1 MQKMDIIYEDKK
13 LLVINKPTKLLTISD
28 GKTDHTL
35 YSMASSYVKKQHK
48 SNKIFIVH
56 RLDKD
61 TSGIVVFAKDVKTK
75 LALQNNWNNIT
86 KREYIA
92 VLDGILENKSG
103 VLKDYLY
110 EDKAH
115 YVHISNNKNGNLA
128 ITEYEV
134 LNYKDNKTVV
144 KIYIKTGKKNQIRV
158 SFSNINH
165 PILGDKKY
173 GTNKESRLYLH
184 ANKMYLTL
192 ENKEY
197 IFEAKLPN
205 EFKKYILK

>member
-35 YSMASSYVKKQHK
+35 YSMVSSYVKKQHK

-61 TSGIVVFAKDVKTK
+61 TSGIVIFAKDEKTK
-75 LALQNNWNNIT
+75 YILQNNWNNNT

-92 VLDGILENKSG
+92 VLDGILEKKSG
-103 VLKDYLY
+103 ILKDYLY
-110 EDKAH
+110 EDKARF
-115 YVHISNNKNGNLA
+115 VHVSNSKKGELA

-134 LNYKDNKTVV
+134 LKYKDNKTIV
-144 KIYIKTGKKNQIRV
+144 KINIKTGKKNQIRV

-173 GTNKESRLYLH
+173 GTNKEKRLYLH
-184 ANKMYLTL
+184 ASKLYLTF
-192 ENKEY
+192 ENKKY

-205 EFKKYILK
+205 EFKKYI

>member
-13 LLVINKPTKLLTISD
+13 LLVINKPTKILTISD

-35 YSMASSYVKKQHK
+35 YSMVSSYVKKKHK

-61 TSGIVVFAKDVKTK
+61 TSGIVIFAKDEKTK
-75 LALQNNWNNIT
+75 HILQNNWNNNT

-92 VLDGILENKSG
+92 VLDGILEKKSG
-103 VLKDYLY
+103 ILKDYLY
-110 EDKAH
+110 EDKARF
-115 YVHISNNKNGNLA
+115 VHVSNSKKGELA

-134 LNYKDNKTVV
+134 LKYKDNKTIV
-144 KIYIKTGKKNQIRV
+144 KINIKTGKKNQIRV

-173 GTNKESRLYLH
+173 GTNKEKRLYLQDGKTH
-184 ANKMYLTL
+184 RRMR
-192 ENKEY
+192 
-197 IFEAKLPN
+197 
-205 EFKKYILK
+205 